1 MNEYD
6 GHWVNTY
13 TGKHFHYLDPQPE
26 EIDIIDIAHSLSLT
40 CRYGGHC
47 KQFYSV
53 GDHSIRV
60 AEIVPD
66 GLKLRALLHDAAEA
80 YLTDLPR
87 PIKYDIPE
95 FRIRENIIQR
105 TIEAK
110 FGIKTSRSPLI
121 PDPDKKIIKWADNIL
136 LATEARDM
144 MHDMVDW
151 SALPD
156 PLPEMILPMCS
167 SAVENVFMM
176 RFIEYSRKDN

>member
-66 GLKLRALLHDAAEA
+66 ELKLRALLHDAAEA

-95 FRIRENIIQR
+95 FRIRENVIQR
-105 TIEAK
+105 NIEAK
-110 FGIKTSRSPLI
+110 FGIKTSRPPLI
-121 PDPDKKIIKWADNIL
+121 PDPDKKLIKQADNVL

-151 SALPD
+151 QELPD
-156 PLPEMILPMCS
+156 PLPEMILPMS
-167 SAVENVFMM
+167 SMAVENVFMM
-176 RFIEYSRKDN
+176 RFIQYSGKG

>member
-60 AEIVPD
+60 AEIVPKE
-66 GLKLRALLHDAAEA
+66 LKLQALLHDAAEA

-87 PIKYDIPE
+87 PIKYDIPK
-95 FRIRENIIQR
+95 FRDIEDEIQQVIS
-105 TIEAK
+105 TKFVIGYPPFPWEGLTAK
-110 FGIKTSRSPLI
+110 RVIKQ
-121 PDPDKKIIKWADNIL
+121 ADNIL

-151 SALPD
+151 EALPD

-176 RFIEYSRKDN
+176 RFIQYSRER

>member
-66 GLKLRALLHDAAEA
+66 ELKLRALLHDAAEA

-95 FRIRENIIQR
+95 FHIRENVIQR
-105 TIEAK
+105 NIEAK

-121 PDPDKKIIKWADNIL
+121 PDTGKKIIKQSDNIL

-167 SAVENVFMM
+167 SAVENIFMM

>member
-66 GLKLRALLHDAAEA
+66 ELKLRALLHDAAEA
-80 YLTDLPR
+80 YLTGLTPAH
-87 PIKYDIPE
+87 K
-95 FRIRENIIQR
+95 
-105 TIEAK
+105 
-110 FGIKTSRSPLI
+110 
-121 PDPDKKIIKWADNIL
+121 
-136 LATEARDM
+136 
-144 MHDMVDW
+144 V
-151 SALPD
+151 
-156 PLPEMILPMCS
+156 
-167 SAVENVFMM
+167 
-176 RFIEYSRKDN
+176 